1 MKITSVNNKIIKET
15 VKLHQKKHRDN
26 EGVFIMEGYHLYEEA
41 LKYGIIK
48 TVFTTDEAITGNNV
62 IYVTEPVL
70 EKLAQTKN
78 PQGVLVV
85 CEKLVEKAL
94 TDKVLILNKVQDPGN
109 VGTLLRSALGFGF
122 NTVVLDNTCDL
133 YNDKVLRSAQG
144 NIFRLNIIFRDTLT
158 FMKSHQEYTYYG
170 TAMIGEDLDA
180 ITGDKIALILGNEGS
195 GVSREILDKT
205 DTNIT
210 IKTSVESLN
219 VGVAG
224 SIIMHHI
231 KRGQN

>member
-1 MKITSVNNKIIKET
+1 MTITSINNKLIKDI
-15 VKLHQKKHRDN
+15 VKLHQKKHRDSTN
-26 EGVFIMEGYHLYEEA
+26 HFLMEGYHLYEEA
-41 LKYGIIK
+41 QSYGTIKY
-48 TVFTTDEAITGNNV
+48 VFTTDDSIKGENV
-62 IYVTEPVL
+62 VYVTEQVL
-70 EKLAQTKN
+70 EKLAQTKS

-85 CEKLVEKAL
+85 CEKLKEKKL
-94 TDKVLILNKVQDPGN
+94 TDRVLILNKVQDPGN

-144 NIFRLNIIFRDTLT
+144 NIFRLNIVFSDTVK
-158 FMKSHQEYTYYG
+158 FMESHPEYLYYG
-170 TAMIGEDLDA
+170 TAMNGEDINF
-180 ITGDKIALILGNEGS
+180 ITGKKLALILGNEGS
-195 GVSREILDKT
+195 GVSKDILSKT
-205 DTNIT
+205 HKNIS

-231 KRGQN
+231 KRGK